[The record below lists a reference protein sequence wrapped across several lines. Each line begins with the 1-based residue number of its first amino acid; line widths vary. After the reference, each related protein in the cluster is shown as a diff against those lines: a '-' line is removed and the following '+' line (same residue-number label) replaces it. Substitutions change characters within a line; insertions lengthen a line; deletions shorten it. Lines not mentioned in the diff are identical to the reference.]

1 MTPDTSLTGAAAL
14 TDAAARRQI
23 TERLDRTLFV
33 EAGAGSGKTRS
44 LIDRVV
50 ATVLA
55 DESAVPL
62 RHLAAVTFTE
72 KAGAELRDRLRVTFE
87 SEVAVAEPGSERAR
101 RSAEALDDL
110 DAAAVGTLHSFAQ
123 RLLGEHPV
131 EVGLPPVIE
140 VLDEVASGVA
150 FDNRW
155 IALRAALLDDTDLA
169 SALLLAMA
177 GGMKLDDLR
186 SMARAFTDDWDLLES
201 RVIGTPVD
209 EVPSLDTTAF
219 VQEAHRLAN
228 QRDNC
233 RDEEDKF
240 LPDLAALGEWADRL
254 ATAPDDPARLTVL
267 TEAAGLK
274 FRHGQRGNWTGCGL
288 EQLKEKCRQ
297 LVERVAALRIRVLDI
312 ALRRLARRIGEA
324 TLEAAQAR
332 REDGRLEFH
341 DLLVLARDLL
351 RNPVHGAGVRTALQ
365 QRYRRLLL
373 DEFQD
378 TDPIQIELAVRI
390 AGGADAGADDWR
402 ELSVPDGSLF
412 IVGDPKQSIY
422 RFRRADIA
430 TYLDA
435 QQRIGDQ
442 VVLETN
448 FRTAAPVLQW
458 INHVFGWLIR
468 PEPGSQPAYHLLAE
482 HRPAA
487 PNGPPVVVLGVDPH
501 TDHPNADEV
510 RTREAADVVTA
521 IRTALAER
529 WQVAEEQPRSDGRSQ
544 QGWREVMLRDIAV
557 LVPARTSLPHL
568 ESALDEAGIPYR
580 AEASSLVYRT
590 REVRDLLMA
599 ARAVDDPSDP
609 LGLVSALRSPLFG
622 CGDDDLWTWYDAGGR
637 WNILAPIPDTV
648 PAEHPVRAAVTYLR
662 GLHNDRTWLAPSEVL
677 ARLVDDQR
685 MLEVAVE
692 GPRARDVWRRLRF
705 VVDQA
710 RAWSEAE
717 HGGLRGYLGWAA
729 RQGDEAARVA
739 EAVLPETDTDT
750 LRIMTIHAA
759 KGLEFPV
766 VIVSGMSSLPGTVRS
781 GVEVLWPRDGGCEFK
796 LRKELRTGEFDLAK
810 PIDEQ
815 MDYHERLRLLYVACT
830 RARDHLVVSLH
841 RRTRAKPPDN
851 DRNLTNAEV
860 LAAACADAPGRVRFA
875 PLPEETVA
883 DVGVRPRQIVQPPP
897 PYEEW
902 LADMTRV
909 RRRSG
914 RPAAVSASQLEGSLG
929 SAQPRA
935 AASDRLGEPVD
946 AGLAKDA
953 RDLELPPW
961 NKGRYGTAVGRAVHG
976 VLQTVDL
983 ATGRGLDD
991 AVAAQVL
998 AEGVAQHG
1006 DIVAALAL
1014 AALDSRV
1021 VQRAVT
1027 RPYWRETYVG
1037 TVVGE
1042 RVLEGFIDLVYRE
1055 DDGLVIVDYKTDTV
1069 PVAALD
1075 QRVAFYRPQLAAYAA
1090 PLQAATGERIARCV
1104 LLFLSPT
1111 GAVERTIE
1119 DLEATIALVHDT
1131 VRSG

>member
-1 MTPDTSLTGAAAL
+1 MTTVPEL

-55 DESAVPL
+55 EDPAVPL
-62 RHLAAVTFTE
+62 RHIAAVTFTE
-72 KAGAELRDRLRVTFE
+72 KAGAELRDRLRGAFE
-87 SEVAVAEPGSERAR
+87 DALAAADVDSERAQR
-101 RSAEALDDL
+101 AAEALDDL
-110 DAAAVGTLHSFAQ
+110 DAAAIGTLHSFAQ
-123 RLLGEHPV
+123 RILGEHPV
-131 EVGLPPVIE
+131 EAGLPPLIE
-140 VLDEVASGVA
+140 VLDEVASGVT
-150 FDNRW
+150 FDDRW
-155 IALRAALLDDTDLA
+155 IALRAELLDDA
-169 SALLLAMA
+169 SMAPALLLAMA
-177 GGMKLDDLR
+177 GRMRLDDLR
-186 SMARAFTDDWDLLES
+186 SMARAFTDDWDLLEP
-201 RVIGTPVD
+201 RVIAAPV
-209 EVPSLDTTAF
+209 EELPELDVKTFAE
-219 VQEAHRLAN
+219 EAHRLAALKD
-228 QRDNC
+228 QC
-233 RDEEDKF
+233 TADEDRF
-240 LPDLAALGEWADRL
+240 LPDLEALDAWADRL
-254 ATAPDDPARLTVL
+254 ATAPDDPARFSVL
-267 TEAAGLK
+267 TEAAELR
-274 FRHGQRGNWTGCGL
+274 FRYGRRDNWTAYGL
-288 EQLKEKCRQ
+288 DQLKEEYRQ
-297 LVERVAALRIRVLDI
+297 LVERVGELRTRILDI
-312 ALRRLARRIGEA
+312 TLRRLARRIGEA
-324 TLEAAQAR
+324 TLAAAQAR
-332 REDGRLEFH
+332 REEGRLEFH

-351 RNPVHGAGVRTALQ
+351 RNPAHGAAVRAALQ

-378 TDPIQIELAVRI
+378 TDPIQVELAARI
-390 AGGADAGADDWR
+390 AGGADANAAHWQ
-402 ELSVPDGSLF
+402 EVTVPDGSLF
-412 IVGDPKQSIY
+412 VVGDPKQSIY

-435 QQRIGDQ
+435 QQQIGDPIL
-442 VVLETN
+442 LETN
-448 FRTAAPVLQW
+448 FRTAAPVLHW
-458 INHVFGWLIR
+458 INNVFGRLIVAVD
-468 PEPGSQPAYHLLAE
+468 GSQPAYHPLADY
-482 HRPAA
+482 RPSA
-487 PNGPPVVVLGVDPH
+487 PSGPPIVLLGVDLH
-501 TDHPNADEV
+501 TDQPNADEV
-510 RTREAADVVTA
+510 RTREAADVVA
-521 IRTALAER
+521 AVRTALAER
-529 WQVAEEQPRSDGRSQ
+529 WQVAAEQRLSDGRSGQ
-544 QGWREVMLRDIAV
+544 RWRDVTLADIAI

-580 AEASSLVYRT
+580 TEASSLVYRT

-599 ARAVDDPSDP
+599 ARAVDDPSDA
-609 LGLVSALRSPLFG
+609 LALVSTLRSPLFG

-637 WNILAPIPDTV
+637 WNILAPVPDTV

-662 GLHNDRTWLAPSEVL
+662 RLHNDRTWLAPSEVL

-685 MLEVAVE
+685 MLEVAVA
-692 GPRARDVWRRLRF
+692 GARARDVWRRLRF

-717 HGGLRGYLGWAA
+717 HRGLRTYLTWAQ

-766 VIVSGMSSLPGTVRS
+766 VIVSGMSSQPGGNRS

-796 LRKELRTGEFDLAK
+796 LRKQLQTGDFDVAK

-815 MDYHERLRLLYVACT
+815 MDYYERLRLLYVACT
-830 RARDHLVVSLH
+830 RARDHLVVSLY
-841 RRTRAKPPDN
+841 RRTRARPPES

-860 LAAACADAPGRVRFA
+860 LAAACADAPGQVRLT
-875 PLPEETVA
+875 PPPEETVA
-883 DVGVRPRQIVQPPP
+883 DLGVRPPLVAQPPP
-897 PYEEW
+897 PYEDW
-902 LADMTRV
+902 LADMTRA
-909 RRRSG
+909 RQRSA

-929 SAQPRA
+929 SAQPRTA
-935 AASDRLGEPVD
+935 ATDRLGEPVD

-991 AVAAQVL
+991 AVAAQAL
-998 AEGVAQHG
+998 AEGVAQHA
-1006 DIVAALAL
+1006 DIVAALAR
-1014 AALDSRV
+1014 AALGSRT
-1021 VQRAVT
+1021 VQRAVA
-1027 RPYWRETYVG
+1027 RSYWRETYVG

-1042 RVLEGFIDLVYRE
+1042 RVLEGFIDLVYRD

-1090 PLQAATGERIARCV
+1090 ALQAATGERIARCV

-1111 GAVERTIE
+1111 GAVERTVE
-1119 DLEATIALVHDT
+1119 DIEATIALVRDT